1 MERMVITVTAK
12 GMTNMNLPKH
22 IKKFISS
29 VVCNYATYNKLDGFY
44 IVDLVKLPESELEEF
59 SSLIMN
65 HDHTWACEATGLD
78 NPAYEDSML
87 PSLNL
92 YLSNPYDK
100 DNEIKY
106 LQSWRD
112 GVSSYFK
119 ITFTECI
126 LNELE
131 DFNREHGV
139 WAA

>member
-1 MERMVITVTAK
+1 MVIIVTAK

-29 VVCNYATYNKLDGFY
+29 LVGNYATYNKLDGFY
-44 IVDLVKLPESELEEF
+44 IVDLIKLPESELEEF
-59 SSLIMN
+59 SSLLMN
-65 HDHTWACEATGLD
+65 HDHDLACEATGLD

-92 YLSNPYDK
+92 YLSNPTNK
-100 DNEIKY
+100 DNEIEY
-106 LQSWRD
+106 LRAWRE

-119 ITFTECI
+119 TIYTECI
-126 LNELE
+126 FNELE
-131 DFNREHGV
+131 DFNRDHGV

>member
-1 MERMVITVTAK
+1 MVITVTVK

-29 VVCNYATYNKLDGFY
+29 VVGNYATYSQLDGFY

-59 SSLIMN
+59 SSILMN
-65 HDHTWACEATGLD
+65 HDHDLACEATGLD

-92 YLSNPYDK
+92 YLRNPFSK
-100 DNEIKY
+100 DNEIEY
-106 LQSWRD
+106 LRSWRE
-112 GVSSYFK
+112 GVTSYFK
-119 ITFTECI
+119 KIFTECI
-126 LNELE
+126 FNELE